1 MYGKIFQTLFTGSL
15 YGRFEATVT
24 HIACIVLSDR
34 EGYLNYTPAAL
45 AGATG
50 FPLEVIEKGLAELQQ
65 PDIRSRS
72 KEHEGRRI
80 IPVEPGSE
88 NGWFVV
94 NKAQYRDMQDPDSIR
109 EQTRERVRRHRE
121 KRSVTDGNGSQR
133 NTDTNPDT
141 DTSKDNT
148 GRQAGRFPDFW
159 KAYPKKVK
167 RKTSEEI
174 WKLKNLDPMADKLL
188 EDIKI
193 RLDEDLRW
201 KKGFVPDPTTYL
213 RQERWNDEISQ

>member
-34 EGYLNYTPAAL
+34 DGYLNYTPAAL

-72 KEHEGRRI
+72 KEHEGRRV

-121 KRSVTDGNGSQR
+121 KRSVTPGNDPQR
-133 NTDTNPDT
+133 HTDTNPDT
-141 DTSKDNT
+141 DSSKDNT
-148 GRQAGRFPDFW
+148 GRQAGRFTDFW

-188 EDIKI
+188 EDIKV